1 MARTRRS
8 VTFVVL
14 AGALLLPAAA
24 ATAQVSDSVAGRS
37 VSPVLSPPL
46 REIPPI
52 QVTRDPGKLRD
63 RKRLPYKGAL
73 PGAAPARQGDGALQS
88 APGVN
93 APNATGINF
102 DGLSANG
109 SAPPDSSG
117 RVGPNHFVEWINTVF
132 AIYDKAGTI
141 LYGPASGNTL
151 FTTLGGAC
159 SAFNDGDPV
168 VQYDG
173 LADRWVLTQFVVGA
187 PAPAF
192 SHQCVAVSKTGD
204 PLGAYYLYDFP
215 THATN
220 FVDYPK
226 WTTWTDA
233 YYMTAHLFNA
243 AGTAFLGPMLYSF
256 DRASMLAGLPASFL
270 SVNLDPGTPGP
281 PAVSPQI
288 FGQLVAD
295 LDGLTPPPPG
305 SPAYVFAPAAPEF
318 DGTATPGLHF
328 WTVASTW
335 GGSPTLTV
343 TAKPD
348 ITTAS
353 YNTNLCGFLPGGCIP
368 QLGTTQ
374 LLDSLTG
381 QLMFRAAYR
390 KVGATESILVS
401 HTVNALVPPA
411 NQAAFRWYEIR
422 TPASAPTLFQQGT
435 YAPTSANRW
444 VSSIAMDE
452 VGNIAAGYS
461 ISDATMFPSINITG
475 RQTFDPLGTMGSEI
489 AMFTGLGAQTGGLNR
504 WGDYTQ
510 MSVDPRDGCSFW
522 YINQYQPAS
531 GSFNWKTRIGSFRFP
546 NCVAPARGTL
556 TGLVKDGAGNPIANA
571 VVLTDVGYSGA
582 SDATG
587 RYTIVLPPGPYNATA
602 TDPAAGCTPSA
613 SQAATITNGATTTRN
628 FTLTGAA
635 SLAVKSTAIDDSAG
649 NGNGVINR
657 NECFKLAVNLTNNG
671 CAGASAVSA
680 AVTTSTPGVEIIAG
694 SASYPNIARA
704 AEAFGITS
712 FSLAT
717 TAALVCGSDIAL
729 TLTVTSSAGTQVFAL
744 TLPTCTAAA
753 PLVING
759 SVLTSGPTETSRL
772 GRSGIPATC
781 AGKACP
787 GPFDASARFYD
798 AKTIPN
804 TAPTNRCI
812 TITATTSGCTGALA
826 VTPAAY
832 SPTFVPTSLC
842 TNYIGDG
849 GASPTPGPVTFSVDL
864 PAGQPLVV
872 VMQAAATAAAG
883 FAGCGS
889 YTLSIA
895 GLVDNSDGGR
905 PVAAASGGGTICPGS
920 SVGLTGSGG
929 TSCVWT
935 PATGLSNPNSCTP
948 VASPTVTTA
957 YTVVVS
963 NANGCASDPS
973 SPVTVTVGAAP
984 AAPVITAP
992 TTVEAGSANWIAS
1005 VPAVGGATYAWSIT
1019 NGTIT
1024 SGQNTNQIT
1033 FTAGTAGTLAL
1044 GVIMTVGTCASSPG
1058 NALVTVAPVGSAHQ
1072 FYSVAPCRL
1081 VDTRN
1086 ATGPLGGPAL
1096 AASGSPDRLFTL
1108 TGTCGIPSG
1117 AAAISANLAVVSPSA
1132 GGSLAIYRGDGAVTG
1147 TSSISFSA
1155 GKTRANNAILQLA
1168 LDGSGTVKVNN
1179 SAAGTV
1185 NFILDVNGYFQ

>member
-1 MARTRRS
+1 MARAHRTVGS
-8 VTFVVL
+8 VFL
-14 AGALLLPAAA
+14 AAALMLPAAV
-24 ATAQVSDSVAGRS
+24 ATAQTTDPVVGRP

-52 QVTRDPGKLRD
+52 QVTRDPGKPRD
-63 RKRLPYKGAL
+63 RKWLPYKGAL
-73 PGAAPARQGDGALQS
+73 PGAAPARQADGALQS

-151 FTTLGGAC
+151 FTSLGGVC
-159 SAFNDGDPV
+159 SAFNNGDPV

-173 LADRWVLTQFVVGA
+173 LADRWVLTQFVVNA

-215 THATN
+215 TDATN

-243 AGTAFLGPMLYSF
+243 AGNAFLGAPLYAF
-256 DRASMLAGLPASFL
+256 DRASMLAGLPAAFQ
-270 SVNLDPGTPGP
+270 SVNLDPTGN
-281 PAVSPQI
+281 V
-288 FGQLVAD
+288 FGHLVAD

-305 SPAYVFAPAAPEF
+305 SPAYVFAPAAPDW

-328 WTVASTW
+328 WTAASTW

-343 TAKPD
+343 TPKAD
-348 ITTAS
+348 IPTAA
-353 YNTNLCGFLPGGCIP
+353 YNTNLCGFSRSCIP

-390 KVGATESILVS
+390 RVGATESVLVS

-422 TPASAPTLFQQGT
+422 TPATPTIFQQGT
-435 YAPTSANRW
+435 YAPTTANRW

-475 RQTFDPLGTMGSEI
+475 RQTFDALGTLGSEI
-489 AMFTGLGAQTGGLNR
+489 SMFAGLGAQTGGLNR

-531 GSFNWKTRIGSFRFP
+531 GSFNWRTRIGSFRFP
-546 NCVAPARGTL
+546 NCVAPLRGTL
-556 TGLVKDGAGNPIANA
+556 TGLVKDGSGNPIANA
-571 VVLTDVGYSGA
+571 VVQVDAGFSGA
-582 SDATG
+582 TDATG
-587 RYTIVLPPGPYNATA
+587 RYTIVLPPGPYNVTA

-613 SQAATITNGATTTRN
+613 SQAATVTNGATTTRN

-635 SLAVKSTAIDDSAG
+635 SLTVKSTAIDDSSG

-657 NECFKLAVNLTNNG
+657 NECFKLNVDLANVG
-671 CAGASAVSA
+671 CAGATGISAT
-680 AVTTSTPGVEIIAG
+680 VTTSTPGVEITVGA
-694 SASYPNIARA
+694 SSYPNIARA
-704 AEAFGITS
+704 ADAFGITS

-717 TAALVCGSDIAL
+717 TAAFVCGTDIAL
-729 TLTVTSSAGTQVFAL
+729 TLTVTSSAGTQVSAL
-744 TLPTCTAAA
+744 TLPTCTAA
-753 PLVING
+753 PVVINS
-759 SVLTSGPTETSRL
+759 SVTTLSPSENGRL
-772 GRSGIPATC
+772 GRDGVPATC
-781 AGKACP
+781 AGKVCP
-787 GPFDASARFYD
+787 GDFAAGAARKYD
-798 AKTIPN
+798 AQTIPN
-804 TAPTNRCI
+804 AAAMSRCI
-812 TITATTSGCTGALA
+812 TIAATTSGCTATGAQI
-826 VTPAAY
+826 TPAAY
-832 SPTFVPTSLC
+832 SSTFDPTNLC

-849 GASPTPGPVTFSVDL
+849 GASPTPGPVTFSVNL

-872 VMQAAATAAAG
+872 VMQAAAAA
-883 FAGCGS
+883 FTGCGS
-889 YTLSIA
+889 YTLSVS

-905 PVAAASGGGTICPGS
+905 PVAAASGGGAICLGG

-957 YTVVVS
+957 YSVVVS
-963 NANGCASDPS
+963 NANGCASAAS
-973 SPVTVTVGAAP
+973 APVTVTVGAAS

-992 TTVEAGSANWIAS
+992 TTVGAGSPNRVAS
-1005 VPAVGGATYAWSIT
+1005 VPSVGGATYAWSIT

-1024 SGQNTNQIT
+1024 SGQGTNQIT
-1033 FTAGTAGTLAL
+1033 FTAGTAGTLTL
-1044 GVIMTVGTCASSPG
+1044 GLIMTVGGCASSPG
-1058 NALVTVAPVGSAHQ
+1058 SANVTVASFGSALQ
-1072 FYSVAPCRL
+1072 FYGVTPCRI

-1096 AASGSPDRLFTL
+1096 AASGNPDRLFTL

-1132 GGSLAIYRGDGAVTG
+1132 GGSLAIYRGDGAATG
-1147 TSSISFSA
+1147 TSSISFNA
-1155 GKTRANNAILQLA
+1155 GKDRADNAILQLA
-1168 LDGSGTVKVNN
+1168 LDGSGTVKVSN